1 MNEPAWLLDVF
12 VPGRPAPQGSIRAIV
27 HRSTGRAVAIKDNNA
42 TQKTWRQ
49 DVRDAAAAGWG
60 DRQPLDGPVT
70 IRVEFVM
77 PRPASAPKRSTPS
90 AIRKPDGDKLERAI
104 WDSLT
109 HVVWTDDARVVEWGG
124 SKRIA
129 EIGETPGA
137 RIRVRACG
145 PVDQAGRF
153 PAVLVQPAKSP
164 GLTGGGPGG

>member
-1 MNEPAWLLDVF
+1 MTAAADDLPTMAAPGVVLDIF

-42 TQKTWRQ
+42 AQKSWRQ
-49 DVRDAAAAGWG
+49 DVRDTAQQAWG
-60 DRQPLDGPVT
+60 DRPPIDGPVS
-70 IRVEFVM
+70 IQIDFVM
-77 PRPASAPKRSTPS
+77 PRPLSTPKRSTPP
-90 AIRKPDGDKLERAI
+90 AIKKPDGDKLERAV

-137 RIRVRACG
+137 HIRVVSA
-145 PVDQAGRF
+145 
-153 PAVLVQPAKSP
+153 S
-164 GLTGGGPGG
+164 